1 MKCINFD
8 RAFERYMA
16 EWIKENSEKYKD
28 DMDVIEDMMPDVYLE
43 FLKKPAD
50 FLDGVAPQ
58 DYFEQFDN
66 ADMLVN
72 WLCDYIAQGVPV
84 PDLLLERV
92 TALGNPAEKSLLAL
106 VARDDLPEETQMT
119 AISLLREMESKAP
132 MQRYIDYIASLE
144 EPSDKGDLC
153 TEALMSMGES
163 VVEPILATLSGAGQT
178 GRDIFADVLSNY
190 PGDERIYELMIE
202 RFVTRD
208 ERRALFASY
217 LAKLG
222 DERAIPR
229 KARTSTIWIMWRSLT
244 PLRRWV
250 VSVRRSANFLAT
262 RIMNLSGGCNGLN
275 AHVLPLKEELLS

>member
-84 PDLLLERV
+84 PDHLLERV

-153 TEALMSMGES
+153 AEALMSMGES

-222 DERAIPR
+222 DERAIP
-229 KARTSTIWIMWRSLT
+229 M
-244 PLRRWV
+244 
-250 VSVRRSANFLAT
+250 
-262 RIMNLSGGCNGLN
+262 
-275 AHVLPLKEELLS
+275 LKEAAQSPDINYLDYVEVVNAIEALGGERPPEREFSGDPYYESLRQV

>member
-16 EWIKENSEKYKD
+16 EWMKENSEKYKD

-72 WLCDYIAQGVPV
+72 WLCDYIAQGVAV

-92 TALGNPAEKSLLAL
+92 TALGDPAEKSLLAL
-106 VARDDLPEETQMT
+106 IARDDLPEETQMT

-132 MQRYIDYIASLE
+132 MQRYFDFIASLE

-153 TEALMSMGES
+153 AEALMSMGES
-163 VVEPILATLSGAGQT
+163 VVEPILAALSGAGQT

-222 DERAIPR
+222 DERAIP
-229 KARTSTIWIMWRSLT
+229 M
-244 PLRRWV
+244 
-250 VSVRRSANFLAT
+250 
-262 RIMNLSGGCNGLN
+262 
-275 AHVLPLKEELLS
+275 LKEAAQSPDINYLDYVEVVNAIEALGGERPPEREFAGDPYYESLKQV

>member
-1 MKCINFD
+1 MKCINLD

-153 TEALMSMGES
+153 AEALMSMGES
-163 VVEPILATLSGAGQT
+163 VVEPILATLSSAGQT

-222 DERAIPR
+222 DERAIP
-229 KARTSTIWIMWRSLT
+229 M
-244 PLRRWV
+244 
-250 VSVRRSANFLAT
+250 
-262 RIMNLSGGCNGLN
+262 
-275 AHVLPLKEELLS
+275 LKEAAQSPDINYLDYVEVVNAIEALGGERPPEREFSGDPYYESLRQV

>member
-106 VARDDLPEETQMT
+106 VARDDLPVETQMT

-153 TEALMSMGES
+153 AEALMSMGES
-163 VVEPILATLSGAGQT
+163 VVEPILAALSGAGQT

-222 DERAIPR
+222 DERAIP
-229 KARTSTIWIMWRSLT
+229 M
-244 PLRRWV
+244 
-250 VSVRRSANFLAT
+250 
-262 RIMNLSGGCNGLN
+262 
-275 AHVLPLKEELLS
+275 LKEAAQSPDINYLDYVEVVNAIEALGGERPPEREFSGDPYYESLRQV

>member
-106 VARDDLPEETQMT
+106 VACDDLPEETQMT

-153 TEALMSMGES
+153 AEALMSMGES

-222 DERAIPR
+222 DERAIP
-229 KARTSTIWIMWRSLT
+229 M
-244 PLRRWV
+244 
-250 VSVRRSANFLAT
+250 
-262 RIMNLSGGCNGLN
+262 
-275 AHVLPLKEELLS
+275 LKEAAQSPDINYLDYVEVVNAIEALGGERPPEREFSGDPYYESLRQV

>member
-119 AISLLREMESKAP
+119 AISLLREMESKEP

-153 TEALMSMGES
+153 AEALMSMGES
-163 VVEPILATLSGAGQT
+163 VVEPILAALSGAGQI

-222 DERAIPR
+222 DERAIP
-229 KARTSTIWIMWRSLT
+229 M
-244 PLRRWV
+244 
-250 VSVRRSANFLAT
+250 
-262 RIMNLSGGCNGLN
+262 
-275 AHVLPLKEELLS
+275 LKEAAQSPDINYLDYVEVVNAIEALGGERPPEREFSGDPYYESLRQV

>member
-16 EWIKENSEKYKD
+16 EWMKENSEKYKD

-43 FLKKPAD
+43 FLKKPAN
-50 FLDGVAPQ
+50 FLDGIAPQ

-92 TALGNPAEKSLLAL
+92 TALGDPAEKSLLAL

-153 TEALMSMGES
+153 AEALMSMGES
-163 VVEPILATLSGAGQT
+163 VVEPILAALSGAGQT

-222 DERAIPR
+222 DERAIP
-229 KARTSTIWIMWRSLT
+229 M
-244 PLRRWV
+244 
-250 VSVRRSANFLAT
+250 
-262 RIMNLSGGCNGLN
+262 
-275 AHVLPLKEELLS
+275 LKEAAQSPDINYLDYVEVVNAIEALGGERPPEREFSGDPYYESLRQV

>member
-43 FLKKPAD
+43 FLKKPAN
-50 FLDGVAPQ
+50 FLDGIAPQ

-153 TEALMSMGES
+153 AEALMSMGES

-222 DERAIPR
+222 DERAIP
-229 KARTSTIWIMWRSLT
+229 M
-244 PLRRWV
+244 
-250 VSVRRSANFLAT
+250 
-262 RIMNLSGGCNGLN
+262 
-275 AHVLPLKEELLS
+275 LKEVAQSPDINYLDYVEVVNAIEALGGERPPEREFSGDPYYESLRQV

>member
-153 TEALMSMGES
+153 AEALMSMGES
-163 VVEPILATLSGAGQT
+163 VVEPILATLSGTGQT

-222 DERAIPR
+222 DERAIP
-229 KARTSTIWIMWRSLT
+229 M
-244 PLRRWV
+244 
-250 VSVRRSANFLAT
+250 
-262 RIMNLSGGCNGLN
+262 
-275 AHVLPLKEELLS
+275 LKEAAQSPDINYLDYVEVVNAIEALGGERPPEREFSGDPYYESLRQV

>member
-119 AISLLREMESKAP
+119 AISVLREMESKAP
-132 MQRYIDYIASLE
+132 MERYIDYIASLE

-153 TEALMSMGES
+153 AEALMSMGES

-222 DERAIPR
+222 DERAIP
-229 KARTSTIWIMWRSLT
+229 M
-244 PLRRWV
+244 
-250 VSVRRSANFLAT
+250 
-262 RIMNLSGGCNGLN
+262 
-275 AHVLPLKEELLS
+275 LKEAAQSPDINYLDYVEVVNAIEALGGERPPEREFSGDPYYESLRQV

>member
-16 EWIKENSEKYKD
+16 EWMKENSEKYKD

-66 ADMLVN
+66 ADVLVN

-92 TALGNPAEKSLLAL
+92 TALGDPAEKSLLAL
-106 VARDDLPEETQMT
+106 IARDDLPEETQMT

-153 TEALMSMGES
+153 AEALMSMGES
-163 VVEPILATLSGAGQT
+163 VVEPILAALSGAGQT

-222 DERAIPR
+222 DERAIPMLKEAAQSPDINYLDYVEVVNAIEALGGER
-229 KARTSTIWIMWRSLT
+229 PPEREFSGDPYYES
-244 PLRRWV
+244 LRRV
-250 VSVRRSANFLAT
+250 
-262 RIMNLSGGCNGLN
+262 
-275 AHVLPLKEELLS
+275 

>member
-16 EWIKENSEKYKD
+16 EWMKENSEKYKD

-66 ADMLVN
+66 ADMLVS

-132 MQRYIDYIASLE
+132 MQRYVDYIASLE

-153 TEALMSMGES
+153 AEALMSMGES
-163 VVEPILATLSGAGQT
+163 VVEPILAALSGARQT

-222 DERAIPR
+222 DERAIP
-229 KARTSTIWIMWRSLT
+229 M
-244 PLRRWV
+244 
-250 VSVRRSANFLAT
+250 
-262 RIMNLSGGCNGLN
+262 
-275 AHVLPLKEELLS
+275 LKEAAQSPDINYLDYVEVVNAIEALGGERPPEREFSGDPYYESLRQV

>member
-16 EWIKENSEKYKD
+16 EWMKENSEKYKD

-50 FLDGVAPQ
+50 FLDGIAPQ

-92 TALGNPAEKSLLAL
+92 TALGDPAEKSLLAL

-153 TEALMSMGES
+153 AEALMSMGES

-222 DERAIPR
+222 DERAIP
-229 KARTSTIWIMWRSLT
+229 M
-244 PLRRWV
+244 
-250 VSVRRSANFLAT
+250 
-262 RIMNLSGGCNGLN
+262 
-275 AHVLPLKEELLS
+275 LKEAAQSPDINYLDYVEVVNAIEALGGERPPEREFSGDPYYESLRQM

>member
-1 MKCINFD
+1 MMKCINFD

-16 EWIKENSEKYKD
+16 EWMKENSEKYKD

-50 FLDGVAPQ
+50 FLDGIAPQ

-66 ADMLVN
+66 ADMLVS

-92 TALGNPAEKSLLAL
+92 TALGDPAEKSLLAL

-153 TEALMSMGES
+153 AEALMSMGES

-222 DERAIPR
+222 DERAIP
-229 KARTSTIWIMWRSLT
+229 M
-244 PLRRWV
+244 
-250 VSVRRSANFLAT
+250 
-262 RIMNLSGGCNGLN
+262 
-275 AHVLPLKEELLS
+275 LKEAAQSPDINYLDYVEVVNAIEALGGERPPEREFSGDPYYESLRQV

>member
-16 EWIKENSEKYKD
+16 EWMKENSEKYKD

-50 FLDGVAPQ
+50 FLDGIAPQ

-66 ADMLVN
+66 ADMLVS

-92 TALGNPAEKSLLAL
+92 TALGDPAEKSLLAL

-132 MQRYIDYIASLE
+132 MQRYVDYIASLE

-153 TEALMSMGES
+153 AEALMSMGES
-163 VVEPILATLSGAGQT
+163 VVEPILAALSGAGQT

-217 LAKLG
+217 LAKLD
-222 DERAIPR
+222 DERAIP
-229 KARTSTIWIMWRSLT
+229 M
-244 PLRRWV
+244 
-250 VSVRRSANFLAT
+250 
-262 RIMNLSGGCNGLN
+262 
-275 AHVLPLKEELLS
+275 LKEAAQSPDINYLDYVEVVNAIEALGGERPPEREFSGDPYYESLRQV

>member
-153 TEALMSMGES
+153 AEALMSMGES

-222 DERAIPR
+222 DERAIP
-229 KARTSTIWIMWRSLT
+229 M
-244 PLRRWV
+244 
-250 VSVRRSANFLAT
+250 
-262 RIMNLSGGCNGLN
+262 
-275 AHVLPLKEELLS
+275 LKEAAQSPDINYLDYVEVVNAIEALGGERPPEREFSGDPYYESLRQV

>member
-50 FLDGVAPQ
+50 FLDGIAPQ

-66 ADMLVN
+66 ADVLVN

-92 TALGNPAEKSLLAL
+92 TALGKPAEKSLLAL

-153 TEALMSMGES
+153 AEALMSMGES

-222 DERAIPR
+222 DERAIP
-229 KARTSTIWIMWRSLT
+229 M
-244 PLRRWV
+244 
-250 VSVRRSANFLAT
+250 
-262 RIMNLSGGCNGLN
+262 
-275 AHVLPLKEELLS
+275 LKEAAQSPDINYLDYVEVVNAIEALGGERPPEREFSGDPYYESLRQV

>member
-16 EWIKENSEKYKD
+16 EWMKENSEKYKD

-92 TALGNPAEKSLLAL
+92 TALGKPAEKSLLAL
-106 VARDDLPEETQMT
+106 VARDDLPEETQMM

-153 TEALMSMGES
+153 AEALMSMGES
-163 VVEPILATLSGAGQT
+163 VVEPILDTFSGAGQT
-178 GRDIFADVLSNY
+178 GRVIFADVLSYY

-222 DERAIPR
+222 DERAIP
-229 KARTSTIWIMWRSLT
+229 M
-244 PLRRWV
+244 
-250 VSVRRSANFLAT
+250 
-262 RIMNLSGGCNGLN
+262 
-275 AHVLPLKEELLS
+275 LKEAAQSPDINYLDYVEVVNAIEALGGERPPEREFSGDPYYESLRQV

>member
-92 TALGNPAEKSLLAL
+92 TALGDPAEKSLLAL

-132 MQRYIDYIASLE
+132 MQRYIDFIASLE

-153 TEALMSMGES
+153 AEALMSMGES
-163 VVEPILATLSGAGQT
+163 VVEPILAALSGAGQT

-222 DERAIPR
+222 DERAIP
-229 KARTSTIWIMWRSLT
+229 M
-244 PLRRWV
+244 
-250 VSVRRSANFLAT
+250 
-262 RIMNLSGGCNGLN
+262 
-275 AHVLPLKEELLS
+275 LKEAAQSPDINYLDYVEVVNAIEALGGERPPEREFAGDPYYESLKQV

>member
-16 EWIKENSEKYKD
+16 EWMKENSEKYKD

-50 FLDGVAPQ
+50 FLDGIAPQ

-72 WLCDYIAQGVPV
+72 WLCGYIAQGVPV

-92 TALGNPAEKSLLAL
+92 TALGDPAEKSLLAL

-153 TEALMSMGES
+153 AEALMSMGES
-163 VVEPILATLSGAGQT
+163 VVEPILAALSGAGQT

-222 DERAIPR
+222 DERAIPMLKEAAQNPDINYLDYVEVVNAIEALGGER
-229 KARTSTIWIMWRSLT
+229 PPEREFSGDPYYES
-244 PLRRWV
+244 LRRV
-250 VSVRRSANFLAT
+250 
-262 RIMNLSGGCNGLN
+262 
-275 AHVLPLKEELLS
+275 

>member
-16 EWIKENSEKYKD
+16 EWMKENSEKYKE

-50 FLDGVAPQ
+50 FLDGIAPQ
-58 DYFEQFDN
+58 NYFEQFDN

-92 TALGNPAEKSLLAL
+92 TALGKPAEKSLLAL
-106 VARDDLPEETQMT
+106 ITRDDLPEETQMT

-153 TEALMSMGES
+153 AESLMSMGES
-163 VVEPILATLSGAGQT
+163 VVEPILAALSGAGQT

-222 DERAIPR
+222 DERAIP
-229 KARTSTIWIMWRSLT
+229 M
-244 PLRRWV
+244 
-250 VSVRRSANFLAT
+250 
-262 RIMNLSGGCNGLN
+262 
-275 AHVLPLKEELLS
+275 LKEAAQSPDINYLDYVEVVNAIEALGGERPPEREFSGDPYYESLRQV

>member
-119 AISLLREMESKAP
+119 AISLLRETESKAP

-222 DERAIPR
+222 DERAIPMLKEAAQSPDINYLDYVEVVNAIEALGGER
-229 KARTSTIWIMWRSLT
+229 PPEREFSGDPYYES
-244 PLRRWV
+244 LRRV
-250 VSVRRSANFLAT
+250 
-262 RIMNLSGGCNGLN
+262 
-275 AHVLPLKEELLS
+275 

>member
-28 DMDVIEDMMPDVYLE
+28 DMDVIEGMMPDVYLE

-92 TALGNPAEKSLLAL
+92 TALGDPAEKSLLAL

-153 TEALMSMGES
+153 AEALMSMGES

-222 DERAIPR
+222 DERAIP
-229 KARTSTIWIMWRSLT
+229 M
-244 PLRRWV
+244 
-250 VSVRRSANFLAT
+250 
-262 RIMNLSGGCNGLN
+262 
-275 AHVLPLKEELLS
+275 LKEAAQSPDINYLDYVEVVNAIEALGGERPPEREFSGDPYYESLRQV

>member
-92 TALGNPAEKSLLAL
+92 TALGDPAEKSLLAL

-153 TEALMSMGES
+153 AEALMSMGES
-163 VVEPILATLSGAGQT
+163 VVEPILATLSSAGQT

-222 DERAIPR
+222 DERAIP
-229 KARTSTIWIMWRSLT
+229 M
-244 PLRRWV
+244 
-250 VSVRRSANFLAT
+250 
-262 RIMNLSGGCNGLN
+262 
-275 AHVLPLKEELLS
+275 LKEAAQSPDINYLDYVEVVNAIEALGGERPPEREFSGDPYYESLRQV

>member
-16 EWIKENSEKYKD
+16 EWMKENSEKYKD

-92 TALGNPAEKSLLAL
+92 TALGDPAEKSLLAL

-153 TEALMSMGES
+153 AEALMSMGES
-163 VVEPILATLSGAGQT
+163 VVEPILAALSGAGQT

-222 DERAIPR
+222 DERAIPMFKEAAQSPDINYLDYVEVVNAIEALGGER
-229 KARTSTIWIMWRSLT
+229 PPEREFSGDPYYESL
-244 PLRRWV
+244 RQV
-250 VSVRRSANFLAT
+250 
-262 RIMNLSGGCNGLN
+262 
-275 AHVLPLKEELLS
+275 

>member
-16 EWIKENSEKYKD
+16 EWMKENSEKYKD

-50 FLDGVAPQ
+50 FLDGIAPQ
-58 DYFEQFDN
+58 DYFEKFDN
-66 ADMLVN
+66 ADMLVS

-92 TALGNPAEKSLLAL
+92 TALGDPAEKSLLAL

-132 MQRYIDYIASLE
+132 MQRYVDYIASLE

-153 TEALMSMGES
+153 AEALMSMGES
-163 VVEPILATLSGAGQT
+163 VVEPILAALSGAGQT

-190 PGDERIYELMIE
+190 PSDERIYELMIE

-222 DERAIPR
+222 DERAIP
-229 KARTSTIWIMWRSLT
+229 M
-244 PLRRWV
+244 
-250 VSVRRSANFLAT
+250 
-262 RIMNLSGGCNGLN
+262 
-275 AHVLPLKEELLS
+275 LKEAAQSPDINYLDYVEVVNAIEALGGERPPEREFSGDPYYESLRQV

>member
-16 EWIKENSEKYKD
+16 EWIKENREKYKD

-153 TEALMSMGES
+153 AEALMSMGES

-222 DERAIPR
+222 DERAIP
-229 KARTSTIWIMWRSLT
+229 M
-244 PLRRWV
+244 
-250 VSVRRSANFLAT
+250 
-262 RIMNLSGGCNGLN
+262 
-275 AHVLPLKEELLS
+275 LKEAAQSPDINYLDYVEVVNAIEALGGERPPEREFSGDPYYESLRQV

>member
-16 EWIKENSEKYKD
+16 EWMKENSEKYKD

-50 FLDGVAPQ
+50 FLDGIAPQ

-66 ADMLVN
+66 ADVLVN

-92 TALGNPAEKSLLAL
+92 TALGDPAEKSLLAL
-106 VARDDLPEETQMT
+106 IARDDLPEETQMT

-132 MQRYIDYIASLE
+132 MQRYIDFIASLE

-153 TEALMSMGES
+153 AEALMSMGES
-163 VVEPILATLSGAGQT
+163 VVEPILAALSGAGQT

-222 DERAIPR
+222 DERAIP
-229 KARTSTIWIMWRSLT
+229 M
-244 PLRRWV
+244 
-250 VSVRRSANFLAT
+250 
-262 RIMNLSGGCNGLN
+262 
-275 AHVLPLKEELLS
+275 LKEAAQSPDINYLDYVEVVNAIEALGGERPPEREFAGDPYYESLKQV

>member
-92 TALGNPAEKSLLAL
+92 TALGNPSEKSLLAL
-106 VARDDLPEETQMT
+106 ITRDDLPEETQMT

-153 TEALMSMGES
+153 AEALMSMGES
-163 VVEPILATLSGAGQT
+163 VVEPILAALSGAGQT

-222 DERAIPR
+222 DERAIP
-229 KARTSTIWIMWRSLT
+229 M
-244 PLRRWV
+244 
-250 VSVRRSANFLAT
+250 
-262 RIMNLSGGCNGLN
+262 
-275 AHVLPLKEELLS
+275 LKEAAQSPDINYLDYVEVVNAIEALGGERPPEREFSGDPYYESLRQV

>member
-119 AISLLREMESKAP
+119 AISLLRDMESKAP

-222 DERAIPR
+222 DERAIPMLKEAAQSPDINYLDYVEVVNAIEALGGER
-229 KARTSTIWIMWRSLT
+229 PPEREFSGDPYYES
-244 PLRRWV
+244 LRRV
-250 VSVRRSANFLAT
+250 
-262 RIMNLSGGCNGLN
+262 
-275 AHVLPLKEELLS
+275 

>member
-16 EWIKENSEKYKD
+16 EWMKENSEKYKD

-92 TALGNPAEKSLLAL
+92 TALGNPAEKSLLVL

-132 MQRYIDYIASLE
+132 MQRYIDFIASLE

-153 TEALMSMGES
+153 AEALMSMGES
-163 VVEPILATLSGAGQT
+163 VVEPILAALSGAGQT

-222 DERAIPR
+222 DERAIP
-229 KARTSTIWIMWRSLT
+229 M
-244 PLRRWV
+244 
-250 VSVRRSANFLAT
+250 
-262 RIMNLSGGCNGLN
+262 
-275 AHVLPLKEELLS
+275 LKEAAQSPDINYLDYVEVVNAIEALGGERPPEREFAGDPYYESLKQV

>member
-16 EWIKENSEKYKD
+16 EWMKENSEKYKD

-50 FLDGVAPQ
+50 FLDGIAPQ

-92 TALGNPAEKSLLAL
+92 TALGDPAEKSLLAL

-144 EPSDKGDLC
+144 EPNDKGDLC
-153 TEALMSMGES
+153 AEALMSMGES

-222 DERAIPR
+222 DERAIP
-229 KARTSTIWIMWRSLT
+229 M
-244 PLRRWV
+244 
-250 VSVRRSANFLAT
+250 
-262 RIMNLSGGCNGLN
+262 
-275 AHVLPLKEELLS
+275 LKEAAQSLDINYLDYVEVVNAIEALGGERPPEREFSGDPYYESLRQV

>member
-8 RAFERYMA
+8 RAFERYVA
-16 EWIKENSEKYKD
+16 EWIKKNSEKYKD

-72 WLCDYIAQGVPV
+72 WLCDYIAQGVPM

-153 TEALMSMGES
+153 AEALMSMGES
-163 VVEPILATLSGAGQT
+163 VVEPILAALSGAGQI

-222 DERAIPR
+222 DERAIP
-229 KARTSTIWIMWRSLT
+229 M
-244 PLRRWV
+244 
-250 VSVRRSANFLAT
+250 
-262 RIMNLSGGCNGLN
+262 
-275 AHVLPLKEELLS
+275 LKEAAQSPDINYLDYVEVVNAIEALGGERPPEREFSGDPYYESLRQV

>member
-16 EWIKENSEKYKD
+16 EWMKENSEKYKD

-50 FLDGVAPQ
+50 FLDGIAPQ

-72 WLCDYIAQGVPV
+72 WLCGYIAQGVPV

-92 TALGNPAEKSLLAL
+92 TALGDPAEKSLLAL

-153 TEALMSMGES
+153 AEALMSMGES
-163 VVEPILATLSGAGQT
+163 VVEPILAALSGAGQT

-222 DERAIPR
+222 DERAIP
-229 KARTSTIWIMWRSLT
+229 M
-244 PLRRWV
+244 
-250 VSVRRSANFLAT
+250 
-262 RIMNLSGGCNGLN
+262 
-275 AHVLPLKEELLS
+275 LKEAAQNPDINYLDYVEVVNAIEALGGERPPEREFSGDPYYESLRQV

>member
-50 FLDGVAPQ
+50 FLDGIAPQ

-153 TEALMSMGES
+153 AEALMSMGES
-163 VVEPILATLSGAGQT
+163 VVEPILAALSGAGQI

-222 DERAIPR
+222 DERAIP
-229 KARTSTIWIMWRSLT
+229 M
-244 PLRRWV
+244 
-250 VSVRRSANFLAT
+250 
-262 RIMNLSGGCNGLN
+262 
-275 AHVLPLKEELLS
+275 LKEAAQSPDINYLDYVEVVNAIEALGGERPPEREFSGDPYYESLRQV